1 MYFQFGPMPEH
12 KNVRRALLLAV
23 TTFICLPVF
32 AQHSIPLTLAE
43 AEDRALVAEPGQQ
56 ALQAKAAALRE
67 RGVVAG
73 ELPDP
78 MLRVGLNN
86 FPIQSGGFTTE
97 GMTQAAV
104 GLRQAFPAGK
114 TRSISTRRFDFLAGE
129 MNQNAETRGRNVLT
143 ATRKAWLDLYYWN
156 QAHDLVAESR
166 PFFDDLATI
175 TLSLYSVG
183 RKNQQD
189 VLRAE
194 LQLSRLDERLIEIE
208 RQRSRAQA
216 ALGEW
221 LGPDAARPIDRK
233 LPNWTQVPALSS
245 MQESLLQHPML
256 RAADAKIDARLAGVE
271 LANERAKPTW
281 ALDLGYAYRDGYL
294 PSGTPRSDL
303 ITLGVTVGLPF
314 FSKKSVDSNLSAALQ
329 EKTAAES
336 VREQTVRSLNSQ
348 LEAEHARW
356 SDLTRRLSI
365 YDERI
370 LGQANDNAEAS
381 LLAYQSERGDF
392 AEVMRAYIDDLNTRI
407 DHIRLQVERAQSYA
421 VLANLGG
428 IPR

>member
-1 MYFQFGPMPEH
+1 MYSPVGPKPEY
-12 KNVRRALLLAV
+12 KI
-23 TTFICLPVF
+23 ICRVMVF
-32 AQHSIPLTLAE
+32 AITVFMSWPAYAQQAIPLTLAE
-43 AEDRALVAEPGQQ
+43 AEDRALISEPGQQ
-56 ALQAKAAALRE
+56 ALQARAAALTE

-78 MLRVGLNN
+78 MMRVGLNN
-86 FPIQSGGFTTE
+86 FPIQSGSFTSE

-114 TRSISTRRFDFLAGE
+114 TRSISTRRFDFLASE

-166 PFFDDLATI
+166 PFFEDLATI
-175 TLSLYSVG
+175 TLSLYAVG

-194 LQLSRLDERLIEIE
+194 LQLSRLDDRLVEIE

-221 LGPDAARPIDRK
+221 LGPDAARPIARK
-233 LPNWTQVPALSS
+233 LPNWHQVPALASI
-245 MQESLLQHPML
+245 QGSLLQHPML

-271 LANERAKPTW
+271 LANERAKPAW
-281 ALDLGYAYRDGYL
+281 ALDLAYAYRDGFL
-294 PSGTPRSDL
+294 PSGTPRSDF

-314 FSKKSVDSNLSAALQ
+314 FRKKAVDSNLSAALQ

-336 VREQTVRSLNSQ
+336 VREQMVRSLNSQ

-356 SDLTRRLSI
+356 NDLTRRLSI

-370 LGQANDNAEAS
+370 LGQASDNAEAS
-381 LLAYQSERGDF
+381 LLAYQSDRGDF